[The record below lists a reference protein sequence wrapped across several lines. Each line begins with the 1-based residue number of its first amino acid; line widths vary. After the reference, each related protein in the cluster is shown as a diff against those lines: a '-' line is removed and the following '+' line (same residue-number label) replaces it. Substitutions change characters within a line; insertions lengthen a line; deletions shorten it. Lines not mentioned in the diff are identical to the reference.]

1 MGRFDKIQETPD
13 FWTSALNSFGENYD
27 RLIQAEE
34 MNKQDERYNQQQSIA
49 NQERIKEQNRYDTEQ
64 EQIMFNQRRDS
75 ALSEHDKAL
84 NEYEIAKNGIGK
96 DRPDLLEKL
105 QKNPT
110 FSKEY
115 LIPKQDGTYEKRQII
130 HPSNL
135 EYTSSQVKTKKQMDD
150 LLDNWK
156 DLNPQQKKQ
165 AWPRIKK
172 SNQYFNMD
180 LSSYEEDA
188 KKAMSYDDN
197 LSVLDS
203 MSSFLPTGYD
213 NEKWEKAKL
222 ILLKD
227 GQVTDRELKLIAGD
241 ITTHITNQNDA
252 KDFWTKFNSDI
263 ITARSKLELSSDP
276 GTVNDLSRMSDIAQE
291 NLGRFYSGM
300 GKTSSTNEEFDK
312 KSESLSME
320 LYNKNFNE
328 LTQEE
333 KNNIFQRISGT
344 QTTKPI
350 VTRAG
355 VGDNTKPDEETPL
368 EEKVPKDK
376 IFSPIKLIRN
386 PVTNMLE
393 IPRKLSQ
400 QILENPYK
408 YAQKGLIPTEEFPF
422 FKTVPVKEAI
432 MNWKKSTDQT
442 DLTSPRMTEQMQ

>member
-1 MGRFDKIQETPD
+1 
-13 FWTSALNSFGENYD
+13 
-27 RLIQAEE
+27 
-34 MNKQDERYNQQQSIA
+34 
-49 NQERIKEQNRYDTEQ
+49 
-64 EQIMFNQRRDS
+64 
-75 ALSEHDKAL
+75 
-84 NEYEIAKNGIGK
+84 
-96 DRPDLLEKL
+96 
-105 QKNPT
+105 
-110 FSKEY
+110 
-115 LIPKQDGTYEKRQII
+115 
-130 HPSNL
+130 
-135 EYTSSQVKTKKQMDD
+135 
-150 LLDNWK
+150 
-156 DLNPQQKKQ
+156 
-165 AWPRIKK
+165 
-172 SNQYFNMD
+172 MD

-300 GKTSSTNEEFDK
+300 GKTSTTNTEFDK
-312 KSESLSME
+312 QSESLSIE